1 MVKLAGSVLVFMGFI
16 HAVVGLFLFSD
27 QLHSIWMLGAGR
39 GTQWGFEELAA
50 FWFMIFAWLMVTTG
64 ILIRPLSDNAEG
76 KFALMFVAASLIAVP
91 IVTGVFLPLSGLWLM
106 MVPGGMMLLVLIRG
120 RRNVRPN

>member
-1 MVKLAGSVLVFMGFI
+1 MVRLAGAILVLMGLV
-16 HAVVGLFLFSD
+16 HAVVGVLLFSE
-27 QLHSIWMLGAGR
+27 QLHSIRMLGAGR
-39 GTQWGFEELAA
+39 GAQWGFEELAA

-106 MVPGGMMLLVLIRG
+106 MVPGGMIVLVLIRG